1 MTINLRLIIGFAV
14 ILFMM
19 VILTV
24 ISIHRVN
31 FINATITD
39 ITDVNSVK
47 QRYAINFRGSV
58 HDRAIAIRDV
68 VFSRNNTELNKEI
81 DSIKALDDFYQQSAS
96 SMTEMLSSSSTMF
109 TAEEKS
115 IFSKIN
121 KIEKKTLPLI
131 NTIIDAQRVG
141 DTETANNILLNQARP
156 LFVEWLATINQ
167 FIDHQEAENQA
178 ATTEVRVVTSSF
190 QAWMISLMAV
200 AIILGLLIAYR
211 IIIQIRNAVGGDP
224 QQAAKVVARI
234 SQGDLTGNIH
244 SCCPNSMM
252 ASVGVMQQQLKMTVN
267 SIIHSSGELSDRAIS
282 VTAGSLQ
289 ALTAADNQVIH
300 TNQVKDSLE
309 LMSHSIY
316 NISDIVKQT
325 EDNSKTTVDLSERG
339 RGAVHHVATEIEK
352 ISETVKAT
360 VSQVNVLQER
370 TREIGDI
377 INVIRSISDQ
387 TNLLALNA
395 AIEAARAG
403 ETGRGFAVV
412 ADEVRQL
419 AIRTGDATG
428 EIEKMIKQVQQDT
441 QASVTAMETTVP
453 QVENGLTLTHQA
465 NDLLNDI
472 QRQADDSLTKVLEV
486 VRATNEQVSII
497 SDVSS
502 RMEDIT
508 VMSMETSETLK
519 SNATQAELLEN
530 LSKTLKKDTDYFTVN

>member
-14 ILFMM
+14 IIFMM
-19 VILTV
+19 IVLTI

-31 FINATITD
+31 FIDSTITE

-68 VFSRNNTELNKEI
+68 VFSKTSTELNKEVDTI
-81 DSIKALDDFYQQSAS
+81 NKLDDFYQESAS
-96 SMTEMLSSSSTMF
+96 SMNDMLSSTVF

-115 IFSKIN
+115 IYTRIN
-121 KIEKKTLPLI
+121 EIEKQTLPLI
-131 NTIIDAQRVG
+131 EQTISAQKSG
-141 DTETANNILLNQARP
+141 DVDKANQILLNQARP
-156 LFVEWLATINQ
+156 LFVDWLATINQ
-167 FIDHQEAENQA
+167 FIDYQEAVNQK
-178 ATTEVRVVTSSF
+178 ATKEVRGVASSF
-190 QAWMISLMAV
+190 QGWMVSLTGI
-200 AIILGLLIAYR
+200 AIILGGLLAYR
-211 IIIQIRNAVGGDP
+211 IIVQIRDAVGGDP

-234 SQGDLTGNIH
+234 ARGDLTGEII

-252 ASVGVMQQQLKMTVN
+252 ASVGVMQQQLKETVN
-267 SIIHSSGELSDRAIS
+267 SIVHSSGELSDRAIS

-289 ALTAADNQVIH
+289 ALTAADKQVVQ
-300 TNQVKDSLE
+300 TNQAKDNLQS
-309 LMSHSIY
+309 MSNNVHSI
-316 NISDIVKQT
+316 SDTVKQT

-339 RGAVHHVATEIEK
+339 RSAVLNVATEIEK
-352 ISETVKAT
+352 ISETVKGT

-370 TREIGDI
+370 TREIGEI

-428 EIEKMIKQVQQDT
+428 EIESMIKQVQQDT

-453 QVENGLTLTHQA
+453 QVENGLTLTREA
-465 NDLLNDI
+465 NELLNDI
-472 QRQADDSLTKVLEV
+472 QRQADDSLAKVLEV

-497 SDVSS
+497 SDVSGS
-502 RMEDIT
+502 MEDIT
-508 VMSMETSETLK
+508 VMSQETSETLK
-519 SNATQAELLEN
+519 NNVNQAELLEN

>member
-19 VILTV
+19 VVLTV

-31 FINATITD
+31 FIDSTISE

-58 HDRAIAIRDV
+58 HDRAIAVRDV
-68 VFSRNNTELNKEI
+68 VFSRTNNELSKEI
-81 DSIKALDDFYQQSAS
+81 ELINKLDGFYQESAS
-96 SMTEMLSSSSTMF
+96 SMNGMLSSSDSF

-115 IFSKIN
+115 IYAKIN
-121 KIEKKTLPLI
+121 EIEKKTLPLI
-131 NTIIDAQRVG
+131 TQIINAQKSG
-141 DTETANNILLNQARP
+141 DVEAANKILLDQARP
-156 LFVEWLATINQ
+156 LFVDWLATINQ
-167 FIDHQEAENQA
+167 FIDYQEVVNQQ
-178 ATTEVRVVTSSF
+178 ATKEVRLVASSF
-190 QAWMISLMAV
+190 QNWMVSLTAI
-200 AIILGLLIAYR
+200 AIILGLLTAYR
-211 IIIQIRNAVGGDP
+211 IITQIRDAVGGDP

-234 SQGDLTGNIH
+234 SKGDLTGEIN
-244 SCCPNSMM
+244 SCCPDSMM
-252 ASVGVMQQQLKMTVN
+252 ASVSVMQQQLKSTVN

-289 ALTAADNQVIH
+289 ALTAADKQV
-300 TNQVKDSLE
+300 TETTQAKNSLQSMSDSV
-309 LMSHSIY
+309 HSI
-316 NISDIVKQT
+316 SETVKQT
-325 EDNSKTTVDLSERG
+325 EDNSKTTVDLSQRG
-339 RGAVHHVATEIEK
+339 RSAVQNVATEIEK
-352 ISETVKAT
+352 ISDTVKGT

-370 TREIGDI
+370 TREIGEI

-428 EIEKMIKQVQQDT
+428 EIESMIKQVQQDT

-453 QVENGLTLTHQA
+453 QVENGLTLTREA
-465 NDLLNDI
+465 NELLNDI
-472 QRQADDSLTKVLEV
+472 QRQADDSLAKVLEV
-486 VRATNEQVSII
+486 VSATNEQVAII
-497 SDVSS
+497 SDVSGS
-502 RMEDIT
+502 MEDIT
-508 VMSMETSETLK
+508 VMSQETSETLK
-519 SNATQAELLEN
+519 NNVTQAELLEN